1 MKTEIEVS
9 LLPVWRYCKAT
20 YMNEDGDGTVL
31 GLALT
36 SEEISTLPGYIS
48 KSVIKL
54 TNEPYLM
61 IPLWQ
66 LREYHYPLKLD
77 KSYNLCPCLAALCSC
92 WLHDLIVLFAQISTQ
107 IFLTIFH
114 YILVSWVPQF
124 CNRKKEAAF
133 AAVVFLTANKAHVY
147 WILPWSSP
155 LQAVAEN

>member
-1 MKTEIEVS
+1 
-9 LLPVWRYCKAT
+9 
-20 YMNEDGDGTVL
+20 MNEDGNGTVL

-107 IFLTIFH
+107 IFLTILFST
-114 YILVSWVPQF
+114 ISWSLEFPSFVTE
-124 CNRKKEAAF
+124 RRR
-133 AAVVFLTANKAHVY
+133 
-147 WILPWSSP
+147 LPL
-155 LQAVAEN
+155 LQ